1 MSLAPP
7 TTPCSRLIFLVTRL
21 HLLFDMGGLGQVC
34 IATRRLVDAAVAAA
48 AGCGSGCSGT
58 IVTDAATAGTS
69 TTSPSPCALAFDRVC
84 THALTLLAHDV
95 SDIDM
100 VAPQPERFLFNVG
113 MRNVTV
119 IYVTFAL

>member
-1 MSLAPP
+1 
-7 TTPCSRLIFLVTRL
+7 
-21 HLLFDMGGLGQVC
+21 LFEMGGVGQVC

-69 TTSPSPCALAFDRVC
+69 KTSPSPCTLAFDRVC

-100 VAPQPERFLFNVG
+100 VAPQPERILFNVG

-119 IYVTFAL
+119 IHVTFAL

>member
-7 TTPCSRLIFLVTRL
+7 TTPRSRLISLVTRL
-21 HLLFDMGGLGQVC
+21 HLLFEMGGVGQVC

-100 VAPQPERFLFNVG
+100 VAPQPERFSFNVG
-113 MRNVTV
+113 MRNVMV
-119 IYVTFAL
+119 IHVMFAL